1 MIPPCI
7 VVSFISCFPYTST
20 TGIPLLR
27 HTVTFPPPVSYQRQ
41 SLVEKLRQRIHVS
54 VDGVDAQLLQRVE
67 SALQT
72 QNAQEVDRSVLE
84 ATARTALCGNRREKL
99 RGRGRSGPCRSPS
112 TRCRRPSRACSE
124 CPGSRCG
131 EEGRPG
137 PWGSRRPCRR
147 TWRRSRASP
156 ATGRGGSWE

>member
-27 HTVTFPPPVSYQRQ
+27 LTVTSPPPVSYQRQ

-84 ATARTALCGNRREKL
+84 ATAWPVLHRME
-99 RGRGRSGPCRSPS
+99 
-112 TRCRRPSRACSE
+112 RPHIHERD
-124 CPGSRCG
+124 
-131 EEGRPG
+131 
-137 PWGSRRPCRR
+137 
-147 TWRRSRASP
+147 
-156 ATGRGGSWE
+156 